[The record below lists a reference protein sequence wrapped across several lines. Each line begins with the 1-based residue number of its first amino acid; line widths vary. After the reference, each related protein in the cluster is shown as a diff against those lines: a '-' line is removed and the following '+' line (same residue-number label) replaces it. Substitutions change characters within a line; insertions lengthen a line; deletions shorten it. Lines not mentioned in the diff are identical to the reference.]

1 MIRVAVVFE
10 AERTGYS
17 IEQMADGALTVGELR
32 EMLEF
37 YDDDTIVVI
46 SHDSGYTYGSLYMLG
61 EAVERDGEWEKY
73 FESRW

>member
-1 MIRVAVVFE
+1 MRTAVVFE
-10 AERTGYS
+10 AERNGYA
-17 IEQMADGALTVGELR
+17 IEQIADGALTVGELR

-37 YDDDTIVVI
+37 YDDDNLVVI

-61 EAVERDGEWEKY
+61 EAVERDGEWEKD